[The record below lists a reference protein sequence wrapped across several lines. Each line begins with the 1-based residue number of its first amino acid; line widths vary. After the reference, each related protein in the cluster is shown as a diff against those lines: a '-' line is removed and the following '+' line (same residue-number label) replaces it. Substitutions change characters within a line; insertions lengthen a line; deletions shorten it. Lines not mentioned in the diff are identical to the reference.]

1 MMLYLDK
8 NGAYN
13 QTDPVTSVTIT
24 KQNDS
29 YLVSSLDSKLRLMDK
44 SDGGLLKEFYNSEV
58 WADLPIYRPST

>member
-58 WADLPIYRPST
+58 